1 MSTSAMQGD
10 HNNVAGAE
18 ACLRAKFHLDPS
30 SHLATVHRRYRQT
43 GQDRQRTG
51 SIGRTILQTV
61 AQ

>member
-30 SHLATVHRRYRQT
+30 SHLAIMH
-43 GQDRQRTG
+43 QDVYHTSAHG
-51 SIGRTILQTV
+51 V
-61 AQ
+61 ALVQI